1 MALQV
6 ELLKSAGYFRA
17 LSVVEMEALV
27 RLVFEKTAQRG
38 DVLQYDGEPAEALY
52 LVVTGA
58 VKLSLTSPEGK
69 EQILD
74 IAGPGDTFNDV
85 PVLDNGP
92 SLASA
97 QAMGPALLYGVSKSE
112 LIAFLRS
119 HPAAAWNA
127 VEVLA
132 GKVRRLAALVEDLS
146 FRHVIGRVARLLLQH
161 AGDGAAPGPRLTQQ
175 EMAAIVGTARE
186 VVGRSLKALEEEGVI
201 RLDRHRIVI
210 TNRAVLAERVE
221 SPA

>member
-6 ELLKSAGYFRA
+6 ELLKSAGYFHGLGA
-17 LSVVEMEALV
+17 AEMEALA

-38 DVLQYDGEPAEALY
+38 DVLQYDGEPAAALY

-58 VKLSLTSPEGK
+58 VKVSLTSPEGK

-85 PVLDNGP
+85 PALDDGP
-92 SLASA
+92 SLAGA
-97 QAMGPALLYGVSKSE
+97 QAMGPVLLYGIRKGE
-112 LIAFLRS
+112 LIAFLRT
-119 HPAAAWNA
+119 HPEAAWNA

-132 GKVRRLAALVEDLS
+132 GKLRLLAALVEDLS
-146 FRHVIGRVARLLLQH
+146 FRHVIGRVARLLLRH

-175 EMAAIVGTARE
+175 EMAALVGTARE
-186 VVGRSLKALEEEGVI
+186 VVGRSLKTLEEEGII

-210 TNRAVLAERVE
+210 TNRAALAERIE